1 MWGAMGAMR
10 VLYVHSYTFEYRV
23 RQPAT
28 RVRDEDY
35 VPEMALENVLV
46 VFVAVEEG
54 DDDVKLARAVEDMA
68 DVASRVSAGAVLLY
82 PYAHL
87 SNRLAPLT
95 VARDLFNRLYALA
108 RERIGLDVRKA
119 PFGYYKE
126 FKLHC
131 IGHPLAELSRT
142 F

>member
-1 MWGAMGAMR
+1 MLGVMAVMR

-28 RVRDEDY
+28 KVRDEDY
-35 VPEMALENVLV
+35 EPEMSLDNVLV

-54 DDDVKLARAVEDMA
+54 DGDEKLARVVEDIA
-68 DVASRVSAGAVLLY
+68 DIAGRVSAKTVLLY

-87 SNRLAPLT
+87 SNRLAPLAT
-95 VARDLFNRLYALA
+95 ARELFNKLYALA
-108 RERIGLDVRKA
+108 RERISLDVRKA